1 MNKSLTQEEFNLIN
15 ILKLLK
21 EFSGNNTKKVE
32 EANNKLEKIN
42 DDQLV
47 SFLLK
52 ALLIGTIQNNKIL
65 DNLYSSIVISL
76 KNIFI

>member
-47 SFLLK
+47 SFLIK